1 MIDVK
6 KISYRIKVTEIFYDG
21 FRGII
26 PNHKIF
32 FNNNVVKDNKYL
44 QNSLFSKND
53 IIRITLEYCNQVK
66 GDALKENNIE
76 FYIAVFQTAVN
87 GIYTKEVKAGEDP
100 KKSSLFYQSRGM
112 ITSPA
117 LKNNP
122 FEQGDIIK
130 VILKKYNSG

>member
-1 MIDVK
+1 MIDAI
-6 KISYRIKVTEIFYDG
+6 KISYRIKITEVFYDG
-21 FRGII
+21 FRGVI
-26 PNHKIF
+26 PNYKSI

-44 QNSLFSKND
+44 LEKIFNKND
-53 IIRITLEYCNQVK
+53 VVRVTLEYSK
-66 GDALKENNIE
+66 RIKEDAIRENHVE

-87 GIYTKEVKAGEDP
+87 GIYTKEVKEGEDP
-100 KKSSLFYQSRGM
+100 QKSSLFYQSRGM

-130 VILKKYNSG
+130 VTLKRL